1 MRADIHDGQEHPLHQ
16 RAGYRR
22 ARPITPAQQIQLAT
36 HGRSFKKIGRQLGQP
51 YFGWRFSIGRST
63 SSYVGTWVLSDHDS
77 SAAPQTV
84 QIASPVCGAKNFS
97 SVRLYSAP
105 QLHCTIVAIPGNAFR
120 TVDFPAWNSA
130 TIEPLLT
137 RQRFQTK
144 NHLRKLVSRE
154 TQSEQIVFRVT
165 PVAIRAAP
173 LPSVSQALADPSPAP
188 LAVCGRRPTLCAALP
203 LKDTN
208 HQRERA
214 ARKRPFNKSGGRV

>member
-1 MRADIHDGQEHPLHQ
+1 MALLYRTFNKLVRRNVGAFRPRFQRSPTDRAD
-16 RAGYRR
+16 RV
-22 ARPITPAQQIQLAT
+22 T
-36 HGRSFKKIGRQLGQP
+36 
-51 YFGWRFSIGRST
+51 
-63 SSYVGTWVLSDHDS
+63 
-77 SAAPQTV
+77 
-84 QIASPVCGAKNFS
+84 
-97 SVRLYSAP
+97 
-105 QLHCTIVAIPGNAFR
+105 R

-188 LAVCGRRPTLCAALP
+188 LAVCGRRPTLCAALA

-214 ARKRPFNKSGGRV
+214 ARKRPMYIRGERGLSTPNLPKSRQKIDFF

>member
-1 MRADIHDGQEHPLHQ
+1 MAERGCVAATILAQLRRPCRPRHPYAVPRTSL
-16 RAGYRR
+16 RCVCTRR
-22 ARPITPAQQIQLAT
+22 RNCIAQ
-36 HGRSFKKIGRQLGQP
+36 
-51 YFGWRFSIGRST
+51 
-63 SSYVGTWVLSDHDS
+63 LSPS
-77 SAAPQTV
+77 
-84 QIASPVCGAKNFS
+84 
-97 SVRLYSAP
+97 REY
-105 QLHCTIVAIPGNAFR
+105 AFR

-203 LKDTN
+203 IKDTN